1 MRIEFT
7 LPVEAKT
14 KKNHPQIVWKKQ
26 PFQIRIG
33 KFVVATIPY
42 TPFIIPSKGYSE
54 FEKEVIPFFEQVK
67 AETGTVNFVVNMQVV
82 FYMKTKRLCD
92 LTNLLA
98 AVDDAAVK
106 AGFIADDNRD
116 IIAGHDG
123 SRVFYDKLNPR
134 IEITITEMADY
145 TQWKPTNI
153 EQQNLFN

>member
-1 MRIEFT
+1 MKIEFT

-26 PFQIRIG
+26 TFQIRIG
-33 KFVVATIPY
+33 KFTVATIPY

-54 FEKEVIPFFEQVK
+54 FEKEVIPYFERIKADAGLVDFPVNIQVL
-67 AETGTVNFVVNMQVV
+67 

-106 AGFIADDNRD
+106 SGLLLDDNRD
-116 IIAGHDG
+116 IIAAHDG
-123 SRVFYDKLNPR
+123 SRVFYDKINPR
-134 IEITITEMADY
+134 ISVVITEMQDY
-145 TQWKPTNI
+145 TQWNDTISK
-153 EQQNLFN
+153 QQKLGI